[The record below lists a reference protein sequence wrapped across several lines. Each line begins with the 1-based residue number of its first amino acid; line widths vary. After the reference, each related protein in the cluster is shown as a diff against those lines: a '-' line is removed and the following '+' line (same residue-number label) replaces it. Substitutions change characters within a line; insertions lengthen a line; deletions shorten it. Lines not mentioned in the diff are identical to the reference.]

1 MLVQFKY
8 CEVITYLNEDPS
20 CFLLDP
26 GSALL
31 VLSVSHQDALLGQS
45 GDPSCTLY
53 HTVPVLYIPPAAQQ
67 LAYL

>member
-8 CEVITYLNEDPS
+8 CEVIIYLNGDPS

-31 VLSVSHQDALLGQS
+31 VLSVYHQDTLLEQS
-45 GDPSCTLY
+45 GDPSCSL
-53 HTVPVLYIPPAAQQ
+53 HTVPVLYIPFATQQ
-67 LAYL
+67 LAHL